1 MLAII
6 IPYYKLT
13 FFKATLQSL
22 VAQTDKRFKVYIGD
36 DASPEDCSVLLQ
48 QFQGQIDFK
57 YHRFDANLGAISLT
71 QQWERC
77 IALSNDEQ
85 WLMILGDDDVL
96 DDNCVASFYANEV
109 EIKENKSNVI
119 RYACKVINAPGNVF
133 LGPYFHPKLELAS
146 DFYCRKVKNLTRS
159 SLSEYIFKKEVFNQ
173 YKFVN
178 YPLAWHSDDKAWLDF
193 SENKPIYTINEAIV
207 YVRFSEINIS
217 GRQDNIAQKLTAT
230 FQFYGD
236 ILSDK
241 KNVFTSKQVL
251 TILMSYEV
259 IIKKD
264 RKLNFNEWI
273 FLFRNYFFNFKLI
286 PFLKFIRR
294 FLISIST

>member
-6 IPYYKLT
+6 IPFYKLT
-13 FFKATLQSL
+13 FFEATLQSL
-22 VAQTDKRFKVYIGD
+22 AHQSDKRFKVYIGD
-36 DASPEDCSVLLQ
+36 DASPEDCTTLLQ
-48 QFQGQIDFK
+48 KFEGQFDFI

-119 RYACKVINAPGNVF
+119 RYACKVINAQGNVF

-230 FQFYGD
+230 FHFYGD
-236 ILSDK
+236 ILRDK

-259 IIKKD
+259 IIKKN

>member
-119 RYACKVINAPGNVF
+119 RYACKVINAQGNVF

-217 GRQDNIAQKLTAT
+217 GRQDNITQKLTAT
-230 FQFYGD
+230 FQFYTD
-236 ILSDK
+236 LLKDK
-241 KNVFTSKQVL
+241 KKVFTSKQVL
-251 TILMSYEV
+251 TLLMSFEV
-259 IIKKD
+259 IIKKH
-264 RKLNFNEWI
+264 RKLTLNEWK
-273 FLFRNYFFNFKLI
+273 FLFKYYFLTFKI
-286 PFLKFIRR
+286 VSFSKFVRR
-294 FLISIST
+294 FLISRST

>member
-119 RYACKVINAPGNVF
+119 RYACKVINAQGNVF

-159 SLSEYIFKKEVFNQ
+159 SLSEYIIKKEVFNQ

>member
-6 IPYYKLT
+6 IPFYKLT
-13 FFKATLQSL
+13 FFEATLQSL
-22 VAQTDKRFKVYIGD
+22 AHQSDKRFKVYIGD
-36 DASPEDCSVLLQ
+36 DASPEDCTTLLQ
-48 QFQGQIDFK
+48 KFEGQFDFI
-57 YHRFDANLGAISLT
+57 YHRFETNLGGISLT

-77 IALSNDEQ
+77 IVLSEDEE

-96 DDNCVASFYANEV
+96 GENCVSSFYENEF
-109 EIKENKSNVI
+109 EISKIKSNVV
-119 RYACKVINAPGNVF
+119 RFSSSVMNSEGAVF
-133 LGPYFHPKLELAS
+133 LGPFFHPKAESAS
-146 DFYCRKVKNLTRS
+146 DSYYRKTLGQTRS

-217 GRQDNIAQKLTAT
+217 GRQDNITQKLTAT